1 MLSHNNVALI
11 LVSPG
16 WLSRAHQS
24 SSFHHIKG
32 EKSTFQRVQKGGEA
46 PLLTGT
52 FSVQFRG
59 TSVMIDER
67 DYLLSSRHPKAG

>member
-52 FSVQFRG
+52 FSVQF
-59 TSVMIDER
+59 
-67 DYLLSSRHPKAG
+67 